1 MLYHLFDYL
10 NKLYDLPGAGVMQ
23 YLSFRSAVA
32 IVLALL
38 IVIYCGKGVIRAL
51 QRHQIGES
59 IRDLG
64 LQGQLEKK
72 GTPTM
77 GGIVIL
83 LAIIIPVLL
92 FARLDNIYTILLLV
106 ATVWCGMI
114 GFLDDYIKV
123 FRHNK
128 EGLNGKFKV
137 VGQVGLGLIVGT
149 VMCFS
154 QDIVI
159 HEHVSAP
166 VAQQVVNE
174 EMGETVITTTR
185 EIHLDEDSI
194 KTTKT
199 TIPFI
204 KDNEFDYSWLVGGNK
219 ILAWIIYGIAKAGD
233 RKRRR

>member
-83 LAIIIPVLL
+83 LAIIVPVQ
-92 FARLDNIYTILLLV
+92 F
-106 ATVWCGMI
+106 
-114 GFLDDYIKV
+114 
-123 FRHNK
+123 
-128 EGLNGKFKV
+128 
-137 VGQVGLGLIVGT
+137 
-149 VMCFS
+149 CFS
-154 QDIVI
+154 
-159 HEHVSAP
+159 
-166 VAQQVVNE
+166 
-174 EMGETVITTTR
+174 
-185 EIHLDEDSI
+185 
-194 KTTKT
+194 
-199 TIPFI
+199 
-204 KDNEFDYSWLVGGNK
+204 
-219 ILAWIIYGIAKAGD
+219 
-233 RKRRR
+233 